1 MADKNRETFIVGVV
15 MGAAIGAITGLLIA
29 PRKGQDTRKIL
40 NKTVTAVPQM
50 AEDISSSVQFQ
61 ADRLSTAAGDRWHDT
76 LDRLAT
82 AISAGIVA
90 SQSVRELNDPTH
102 PKSSIKG
109 DE

>member
-1 MADKNRETFIVGVV
+1 MADKNRGTFIGGIFL
-15 MGAAIGAITGLLIA
+15 GAAIGTITGLLVA
-29 PRKGQDTRKIL
+29 PCKGRDTRKIL
-40 NKTVTAVPQM
+40 TKTVTAVPQM

-61 ADRLSTAAGDRWHDT
+61 ADRISTAAGDRWHDT

-90 SQSVRELNDPTH
+90 SQSVRELNLSDRPQST
-102 PKSSIKG
+102 SEV

>member
-1 MADKNRETFIVGVV
+1 MADKQRGTSIGGILLGV
-15 MGAAIGAITGLLIA
+15 AIGTVAGLLVA
-29 PRKGQDTRKIL
+29 PCRGRDTRKIL
-40 NKTVTAVPQM
+40 SKTVTAVPQM

-90 SQSVRELNDPTH
+90 SQSVRELNLTDRPQAAREV
-102 PKSSIKG
+102 